1 MATLIRIFPNLDMEA
16 VKEQYPLAN
25 IEKIKRT
32 RKADGHYIRD

>member
-1 MATLIRIFPNLDMEA
+1 MRIFPNLDMEA

-25 IEKIKRT
+25 IERIKQS